1 MAELLVKLVKL
12 VISSSV
18 SLRWVK
24 QKKHRYGG
32 HAHIW
37 RTTWGYREY
46 GPVFQYLSYEI
57 IYKLDSNG
65 RQVLGED
72 GKPIEFERKPKWVN
86 ATYTPSL
93 RQDRKLN
100 EREIAY
106 WESVP
111 EYYRTKILE
120 KSPNYPKP
128 PKPDPNRYYY

>member
-1 MAELLVKLVKL
+1 
-12 VISSSV
+12 
-18 SLRWVK
+18 
-24 QKKHRYGG
+24 
-32 HAHIW
+32 
-37 RTTWGYREY
+37 
-46 GPVFQYLSYEI
+46 
-57 IYKLDSNG
+57 
-65 RQVLGED
+65 VLGED